1 MTRYFVEVKYR
12 SSHAYGGPVGAI
24 TARKLRQMNFAARVF
39 SATFPTNHNQRLVVA
54 LIDSVNEVS
63 LLELD

>member
-1 MTRYFVEVKYR
+1 
-12 SSHAYGGPVGAI
+12 
-24 TARKLRQMNFAARVF
+24 MNFAARAF
-39 SATFPTNHNQRLVVA
+39 DATFPTNHNQRLVVA